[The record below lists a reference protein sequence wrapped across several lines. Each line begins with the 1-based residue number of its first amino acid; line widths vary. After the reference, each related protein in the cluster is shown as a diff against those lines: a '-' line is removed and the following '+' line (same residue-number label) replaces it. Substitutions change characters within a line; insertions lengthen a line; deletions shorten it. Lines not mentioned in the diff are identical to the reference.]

1 MRPIK
6 SIIVFN
12 SATAGDFLTALCWS
26 QLSVKTDLYNQTT
39 SGRMQIKHGY
49 FKKITQESFYNP
61 QKNIEFDFS
70 QTFPVENSHYWLD
83 RYCDISDRCVY
94 INYPAELQ
102 QGIMQIYIEKV
113 FDNDVQKM
121 LDLNIANQNSYIASR
136 MTIDNVIPILNV
148 QWLKNIKGWKQNNQ
162 LTAIELKD
170 FFIKSKIKNIVEML
184 IDQEISNQKKFDEVY
199 NNWINNNL
207 KLKSLFF

>member
-26 QLSVKTDLYNQTT
+26 QLTIRTDTYNQKT
-39 SGRMQIKHGY
+39 SGRMQIRNGY
-49 FKKITQESFYNP
+49 FKDITQESFYNP
-61 QKNIEFDFS
+61 QKNIEFDYS

-83 RYCDISDRCVY
+83 RYCYMADRCVY
-94 INYPAELQ
+94 INYPAEAQ
-102 QGIMQIYIEKV
+102 QGIVQIYVEKV

-121 LDLNIANQNSYIASR
+121 LDLNIANQNSYIASK

-148 QWLKNIKGWKQNNQ
+148 QWLKNIKAWKQNNQ
-162 LTAIELKD
+162 LTAVELED
-170 FFIKSKIKNIVEML
+170 FFIKSKMENIVEML
-184 IDQEISNQKKFDEVY
+184 IGQEISDQKKFDEVY
-199 NNWINNNL
+199 GNWIDNNS